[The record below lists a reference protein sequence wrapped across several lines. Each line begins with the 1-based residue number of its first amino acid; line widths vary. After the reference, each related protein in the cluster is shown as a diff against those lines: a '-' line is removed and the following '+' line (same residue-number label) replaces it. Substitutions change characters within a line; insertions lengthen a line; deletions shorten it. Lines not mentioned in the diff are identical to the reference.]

1 MTLQHANF
9 IVWGSAGHAKV
20 LNDLLHAVDSS
31 ICCLVDNDPTAVAA
45 VAGVPLVLGDLGLR
59 RWLNENLDRT
69 SLAGA
74 IAIGG
79 ARGRDR
85 RVIAAILSGMSIPL
99 PPLVHPRA
107 AVSPSVALG
116 SGCQILANAIVAA
129 DSVIGNDAI
138 VNHAANVDH
147 ECCID
152 EGVHIAPGAVLCG
165 CVTVGRDAF
174 IGAAATVL
182 PRLSIGAGATV
193 GAGAVVTRDVP
204 PGTTVVGVPA
214 RRLRE

>member
-1 MTLQHANF
+1 
-9 IVWGSAGHAKV
+9 
-20 LNDLLHAVDSS
+20 
-31 ICCLVDNDPTAVAA
+31 
-45 VAGVPLVLGDLGLR
+45 
-59 RWLNENLDRT
+59 
-69 SLAGA
+69 
-74 IAIGG
+74 
-79 ARGRDR
+79 
-85 RVIAAILSGMSIPL
+85 
-99 PPLVHPRA
+99 
-107 AVSPSVALG
+107 
-116 SGCQILANAIVAA
+116 
-129 DSVIGNDAI
+129 VIGNDAI